1 MAVTLRNLAGEHFTV
16 AERNLSVAAL
26 PQEGLALGGVAV
38 GYDVVTAQGAEALEL
53 LEPIE
58 VVYPDQ
64 AEVVEGLGFAYYLV
78 KDYGEALPR
87 FEHAMALRPPDI
99 TVLNA
104 TGDCYQRLGRADK
117 AREMFELSLS
127 VNPNQEGVR
136 IRLLELQ
143 VQ

>member
-1 MAVTLRNLAGEHFTV
+1 MRWKLA
-16 AERNLSVAAL
+16 SVL
-26 PQEGLALGGVAV
+26 L
-38 GYDVVTAQGAEALEL
+38 YTAQGAEALEL
-53 LEPIE
+53 LEPLE
-58 VVYPDQ
+58 AGYPDQ

-78 KDYGEALPR
+78 KDYENALPR
-87 FEHAMALRPPDI
+87 LEYAMALRPPDI
-99 TVLNA
+99 SVLNA
-104 TGDCYQRLGRADK
+104 TGDCYQQLGRADK